1 MLEKCQLIHSKMNP
15 IYWISILEV
24 LEVHDQSKKVLNS
37 GPRTPTLK
45 KPATPNYAGEKGPRA
60 QAKAT
65 NTSREPEDPRNEI
78 LNS

>member
-24 LEVHDQSKKVLNS
+24 HDQSKKILNP
-37 GPRTPTLK
+37 GPRAPTLK
-45 KPATPNYAGEKGPRA
+45 RPTATPNYAGEKGPRA